1 MINRGGEKVYP
12 AELEAFLLRHPSVKE
27 VGVIGVP
34 DEVLGEQVCAWIVP
48 KADKAPLTAKSVRA
62 YCRKGKVLQR
72 AIPKYVLFLPD
83 ALPTTTSGKTHKP
96 TLLALFK
103 EKREEQTTRKQHEA
117 LAESENMDETE
128 REVLSAAIEIL
139 ASGEE
144 LGHEDL
150 SLEDEFADVGFSSMQ
165 LVQLGTRLQQT
176 FHIMLPAHVLFQLTS
191 VKQIAAFI
199 KSHSHSGHEGE
210 PPVLSKLR
218 KDMQLDEDIQFKQH
232 HQAKQAQKEVV
243 LLTGA
248 TGFLGIH
255 LLSSLLSEPDVK
267 EVICI
272 VRATDNVDAENRVRK
287 TLSQYKLDHPVKEGS
302 QRPRLWGERVKAL
315 VGDLSQPFMGLS
327 EAQYGLLAQG
337 VTTVYHCAAT
347 VHWLLPVCKHHPFL
361 PLLTLFIFSFQ

>member
-12 AELEAFLLRHPSVKE
+12 VELEAFLLSHPSVKE

-34 DEVLGEQVCAWIVP
+34 DEVLGEQVCAWIVL

-72 AIPKYVLFLPD
+72 AIPKYVFFLPD
-83 ALPTTTSGKTHKP
+83 ALPKTTSGKTHKP
-96 TLLALFK
+96 TLLNLFE
-103 EKREEQTTRKQHEA
+103 EKRREYTTAKQREQ
-117 LAESENMDETE
+117 LVESENMDETE
-128 REVLSAAIEIL
+128 WKVLSAAREIL
-139 ASGEE
+139 TSGED

-150 SLEDEFADVGFSSMQ
+150 SLNDEFADVGFSSMQ
-165 LVQLGTRLQQT
+165 LVRLATRLQQT
-176 FHIMLPAHVLFQLTS
+176 LGITLPANVMFQLTS
-191 VKQIAAFI
+191 VKQIANFI
-199 KSHSHSGHEGE
+199 NSHSRSGYEGE

-218 KDMQLDEDIQFKQH
+218 KDMQLDEDIQFERHRQTKH
-232 HQAKQAQKEVV
+232 AQKEVV

-272 VRATDNVDAENRVRK
+272 VRATDDVDAENRVRK
-287 TLSQYKLDHPVKEGS
+287 LLSQYKLDYPIKEEG
-302 QRPRLWGERVKAL
+302 REPHMWGERVKVLA
-315 VGDLSQPFMGLS
+315 GDVSQPFMGLPG
-327 EAQYGLLAQG
+327 AQYGLLAQS

-347 VHWLLPVCKHHPFL
+347 VHWLLPVCKHLRPRQ
-361 PLLTLFIFSFQ
+361 P